1 MLFKTKKIG
10 LFKIQTKTQQK
21 QDKILENKS
30 QIWTHGR
37 AMFLQ
42 YMHYN
47 LIHNMRCF
55 TVFTNRCA
63 LVVQEKLLGLYSE
76 SPSSHDSNYSFVN
89 MITIKENLLLD

>member
-37 AMFLQ
+37 AMFFLQ
-42 YMHYN
+42 Y
-47 LIHNMRCF
+47 
-55 TVFTNRCA
+55 A
-63 LVVQEKLLGLYSE
+63 LQF
-76 SPSSHDSNYSFVN
+76 N
-89 MITIKENLLLD
+89 T

>member
-1 MLFKTKKIG
+1 MSYFKIKVNTCYFKIKVNKCYFKTKKIG

-37 AMFLQ
+37 AMFFLQ

-63 LVVQEKLLGLYSE
+63 LVVQEKL
-76 SPSSHDSNYSFVN
+76 
-89 MITIKENLLLD
+89 